1 MFRVTVTGYLR
12 GMGDYEDS
20 ITVQLAPGK
29 LFAYL
34 SDVQNLPA
42 YLPSLTSARPAGGDK
57 VDVTA
62 HIEPEGGPE
71 RDVEGEAWI
80 KVVQDGRKLKWGA
93 AGPHDYH
100 GELDIDAGPEA
111 DTSTLTVRLH
121 TERVEGEQIQHGLDD
136 TLHGIKKAVE
146 QADGS

>member
-1 MFRVTVTGYLR
+1 
-12 GMGDYEDS
+12 MGDYEAS
-20 ITVQLAPGK
+20 TTVQLAPER

-34 SDVQNLPA
+34 SNVQNLPA
-42 YLPSLTSARPAGGDK
+42 YMPRLTSARPAGGDK

-80 KVVQDGRKLKWGA
+80 KVVEDGRKLQWGA

-100 GELDIDAGPEA
+100 GELDIDAGSDA
-111 DTSTLTVRLH
+111 GSSTLTVRLH
-121 TERVEGEQIQHGLDD
+121 TERVEGDQIQHGLGE
-136 TLHGIKKAVE
+136 TLNGIKKAVE
-146 QADGS
+146 QADRS